1 MSTSLATIYP
11 VAERQGGYF
20 TTSQAHEV
28 GVSDQQ
34 LHYLAK
40 SGSIER
46 AAHGIY
52 RLQRFPAQRFED
64 VIVASL
70 WAGEGAVASHETALA
85 VYGLTEA
92 MPPVIHMTVP
102 RRFRGKRKGVVVHT
116 ASLREDERTTR
127 EGVPVT
133 TPARTIRDIAV
144 RYGPSE
150 AAAAGRQ
157 AIARGIITR
166 RRLTREL
173 AGDAEARSVLPRLGS
188 AS

>member
-1 MSTSLATIYP
+1 VSTSLATIYSI
-11 VAERQGGYF
+11 AERQGGYF
-20 TTSQAHEV
+20 TTSQAHV
-28 GVSDQQ
+28 AGVSDQQ
-34 LHYLAK
+34 LHYLVK

-92 MPPVIHMTVP
+92 MPRVIHVTVP

-116 ASLREDERTTR
+116 AHLREDERTIR

-133 TPARTIRDIAV
+133 SPARTIRDIAV

-150 AAAAGRQ
+150 AAEAGRE

-173 AGDAEARSVLPRLGS
+173 ANDAEARSVLDLLDPGS
-188 AS
+188 